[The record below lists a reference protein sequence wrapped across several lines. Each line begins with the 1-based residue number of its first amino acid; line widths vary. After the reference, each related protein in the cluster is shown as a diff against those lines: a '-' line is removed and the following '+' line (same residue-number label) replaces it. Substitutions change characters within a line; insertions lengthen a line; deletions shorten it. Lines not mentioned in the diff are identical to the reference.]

1 VFITFVIN
9 KGGQT
14 KTWTVDVKNGNGSV
28 YEGAQ
33 GKSDCTLTL
42 EDVDFVGM
50 MTGKINSQQLFMQ
63 GKLKVGE
70 GRHRAE
76 T

>member
-42 EDVDFVGM
+42 EDDDFV
-50 MTGKINSQQLFMQ
+50 GKINSQQLFMQ